1 MANQDLINEIFD
13 VEAIKKQIAE
23 IDSLL
28 DATKKGMSDYAKQ
41 IKEASGNF
49 DTMKMSEVMKE
60 NEKAVKKTT
69 ESLSELDKLEKQRIQ
84 TVAKL
89 EFATSEE
96 GKTMLAQVEAV
107 KMALKEQNNS
117 IKVSA
122 QEEKAIRDVTVW
134 APDVQLANLSRLTAP
149 ERCRFAVLGK
159 VRAVI
164 APAA

>member
-1 MANQDLINEIFD
+1 MASQDLINEIFD
-13 VEAIKKQIAE
+13 VEAIKKQVAE

-96 GKTMLAQVEAV
+96 GKAMLAQVEAV
-107 KMALKEQNNS
+107 KIALKEQNNS

-122 QEEKAIRDVTVW
+122 QEEKAIR
-134 APDVQLANLSRLTAP
+134 AQIEKLTQIDAD
-149 ERCRFAVLGK
+149 K
-159 VRAVI
+159 
-164 APAA
+164 